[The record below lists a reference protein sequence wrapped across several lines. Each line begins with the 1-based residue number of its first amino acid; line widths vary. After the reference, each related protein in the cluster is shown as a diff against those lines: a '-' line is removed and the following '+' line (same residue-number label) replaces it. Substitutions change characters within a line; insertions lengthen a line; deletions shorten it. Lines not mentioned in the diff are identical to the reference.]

1 MLKQLFKKKL
11 GRLFGSTSAPAR
23 NPEAQLEV
31 DRQCEAL
38 SLYNLQ
44 FCPYCLKVRMQ
55 IQALELKI
63 ALRNIDEAQ
72 WGNELMRE
80 GGKFQAPCLRIQDQ
94 TGEVHWLYE
103 SEDIITW
110 LKQRFPLHPAK
121 P

>member
-55 IQALELKI
+55 IKALELKI
-63 ALRNIDEAQ
+63 ALCNIDEPQ
-72 WGNELMRE
+72 WSHELMRE
-80 GGKFQAPCLRIQDQ
+80 GGKFQAPCLRIQQGPDKVQ
-94 TGEVHWLYE
+94 WLYE
-103 SEDIITW
+103 SDDIIAW
-110 LKQRFPLHPAK
+110 LRQRFPLPQ
-121 P
+121 